1 MVVCQLLKCT
11 PLYITN
17 MKRSYTIEKKDSK
30 HAQVWEWEETPELT
44 AFIKKNANAKLAASL
59 QEGAETPLKT
69 TKTETS
75 A

>member
-1 MVVCQLLKCT
+1 
-11 PLYITN
+11 

-30 HAQVWEWEETPELT
+30 HSQVWEWEETPELT
-44 AFIKKNANAKLAASL
+44 AFIKKNANTKLAASL
-59 QEGAETPLKT
+59 QEGTETPPKT

>member
-1 MVVCQLLKCT
+1 MQKCT

-17 MKRSYTIEKKDSK
+17 MKRSYTLEKKDSK

-59 QEGAETPLKT
+59 QEGAETPPKT